1 MGHAPQASLEPTSL
15 DSLRFEPACGRA
27 TVGNTR
33 ERCQQYTVQA
43 TMFRY
48 RVSLP
53 IYSFFPSSN
62 SCDRESIEIC
72 IAGRLSQGRL

>member
-33 ERCQQYTVQA
+33 ERYQQYTVQA

-53 IYSFFPSSN
+53 YLFVFSVV
-62 SCDRESIEIC
+62 
-72 IAGRLSQGRL
+72 